1 MKADQLLLELL
12 FDKLHK
18 NPRREDKPR
27 KRDITLK
34 DVIKVLKEIPEFHDD
49 LDKALKALK
58 KEEVKKGRLTLVQK
72 YILWTVAAATVPPV
86 YILVMG
92 ALFRAMTSH

>member
-12 FDKLHK
+12 FDKLHHK
-18 NPRREDKPR
+18 APPKERSR
-27 KRDITLK
+27 KKDITLK
-34 DVIKVLKEIPEFHDD
+34 DVIKVLKEIPEFHED

-58 KEEVKKGRLTLVQK
+58 KEEKPKGRLSLVQK
-72 YILWTVAAATVPPV
+72 YILWTVAAATVPPI
-86 YILVMG
+86 YIVVMG

>member
-18 NPRREDKPR
+18 NPRETKPR
-27 KRDITLK
+27 KKDITLK
-34 DVIKVLKEIPEFHDD
+34 DVIKVLKEIPEFHED

-58 KEEVKKGRLTLVQK
+58 KEEKPKGRLSLVQK
-72 YILWTVAAATVPPV
+72 YILWTIAAATIPPV

-92 ALFRAMTSH
+92 ALFRAMTGH